1 MSVGKPSHA
10 AVPGNEML
18 RTCTSMTRT
27 LALFELALRV
37 GQGLSLDQQTATLI
51 TTTIST
57 EADDDCEPCAVCL
70 GAG

>member
-1 MSVGKPSHA
+1 
-10 AVPGNEML
+10 
-18 RTCTSMTRT
+18 MTRT